1 MKAIILAAGEGS
13 RMRPLTYSRPKV
25 MLPLANRPIL
35 EHLLVETRDAG
46 ISEFIFVVGYHSE
59 KIREHFHTGQQWGVN
74 IEYVTQPQPLG
85 TAAALRMAAGL
96 IEGNFLMMNG
106 DMLTSRKDIA
116 GVMARDGNTMA
127 LFPVSDTAGLGTVL
141 LEKDRVV
148 RIFEKTESPP
158 SHLANAGLYHLTR
171 DIFPA
176 LAETPKSARG
186 EYEITDA
193 LQILIDRGHA
203 VSHVNIECWLD
214 LSYPWN
220 LLEANE
226 SILAGLEPEVQGQ
239 IEENVI
245 TRGTVSIGQN
255 TVVRSGA
262 YITGP
267 VVIGNDCEI
276 GPNCYIRPATAIG
289 DKCHVGAACEVKNSI
304 IMNGSKIP
312 HHNYVGDSI
321 IGEDCNL
328 GSGTKIANLRLD
340 KRNIIVDGIDTGHRK
355 LGVIMGDHVET
366 GINACIN
373 VGSLI
378 GNNSRIGPGAVASG
392 LIAPDSTIH

>member
-25 MLPLANRPIL
+25 MLPLANQPIL
-35 EHLLVETRDAG
+35 EHLLIQVRDTG
-46 ISEFIFVVGYHSE
+46 ITEFIFVIGYHQE
-59 KIREHFHTGQQWGVN
+59 KIREHFHTGRKWGVN
-74 IEYVTQPQPLG
+74 IEYVTQPQQLG
-85 TAAALRMAAGL
+85 TADALRMAAGL
-96 IEGNFLMMNG
+96 VDSDFLMMNG
-106 DMLTSRKDIA
+106 DMITSQKDITRL
-116 GVMARDGNTMA
+116 MAKDSNAMT
-127 LFPVSDTAGLGTVL
+127 LFPVSDTTGLGTVL
-141 LEKDRVV
+141 VEKGRVT
-148 RIFEKTESPP
+148 RIFEKVESPP
-158 SHLANAGLYHLTR
+158 SRLANAGLYRLTR

-193 LQILIDRGHA
+193 LQTLIDRGVP
-203 VSHVNIECWLD
+203 VSYENIQYWLD
-214 LSYPWN
+214 LSYPWD
-220 LLEANE
+220 LLKVNE
-226 SILAGLEPEVQGQ
+226 SILARLEPEIQGQ
-239 IEENVI
+239 VEENVFMKAP
-245 TRGTVSIGQN
+245 VSIGRD
-255 TVVRSGA
+255 TVVKSGS
-262 YITGP
+262 YIIGP

-289 DKCHVGAACEVKNSI
+289 DRCHVGAACEVKNSI

-312 HHNYVGDSI
+312 HHNYVGDSV

-340 KRNIIVDGIDTGHRK
+340 KKNVVVDGRNTGRHK

-378 GNNSRIGPGAVASG
+378 GDNSRIGPGAVAGGIINPGSKVF
-392 LIAPDSTIH
+392 